1 MKLNKIIGMT
11 AALLIGVGT
20 VATSHADGEK
30 AKRDQRSG
38 RSDQGA
44 DRHRDHR
51 KQVVLS
57 KDEVTKRYDKN
68 GDGTLDYREKMVF
81 IRSLGEDER
90 AAYRKEFSQVGQGRS
105 DRAGGEREH
114 GDNKRQVSRRGMQGG
129 PPAGMREMMQKRMGG
144 AKGGGRGSQ
153 GGPPAGM
160 REMMQKRMGG
170 AKGGGRGSQDGPPAF
185 VREMM
190 QKRMGGARSG
200 GRGQSGPK
208 ARGGSRGGSCEKCGA
223 KKRGGDQRKRGG
235 DKRRG
240 GRKDRRGNRGHR

>member
-144 AKGGGRGSQ
+144 AKGGGRGQ
-153 GGPPAGM
+153 G
-160 REMMQKRMGG
+160 
-170 AKGGGRGSQDGPPAF
+170 D
-185 VREMM
+185 
-190 QKRMGGARSG
+190 
-200 GRGQSGPK
+200 PK
-208 ARGGSRGGSCEKCGA
+208 VRGGSRGGSCEKCGA
-223 KKRGGDQRKRGG
+223 KKRSGDQRKRGG
-235 DKRRG
+235 DKRRD
-240 GRKDRRGNRGHR
+240 GRKDRRGKHGHR

>member
-20 VATSHADGEK
+20 VTTSHADGEK

-144 AKGGGRGSQ
+144 AKGGGRGQ
-153 GGPPAGM
+153 G
-160 REMMQKRMGG
+160 
-170 AKGGGRGSQDGPPAF
+170 D
-185 VREMM
+185 
-190 QKRMGGARSG
+190 
-200 GRGQSGPK
+200 PK

-223 KKRGGDQRKRGG
+223 KKRGGD
-235 DKRRG
+235 KRRD
-240 GRKDRRGNRGHR
+240 GRKDRRGKRGHR

>member
-1 MKLNKIIGMT
+1 MT

-144 AKGGGRGSQ
+144 AKGGGRGQ
-153 GGPPAGM
+153 G
-160 REMMQKRMGG
+160 
-170 AKGGGRGSQDGPPAF
+170 D
-185 VREMM
+185 
-190 QKRMGGARSG
+190 
-200 GRGQSGPK
+200 PK
-208 ARGGSRGGSCEKCGA
+208 ARGESRGGSCEKCGA
-223 KKRGGDQRKRGG
+223 KKRGGD
-235 DKRRG
+235 KRRD
-240 GRKDRRGNRGHR
+240 GRKDRRGKRGHR

>member
-1 MKLNKIIGMT
+1 MKLNKIIGVT

-129 PPAGMREMMQKRMGG
+129 PPAHIREMMQKRMGG
-144 AKGGGRGSQ
+144 AKGGGRGSH

-170 AKGGGRGSQDGPPAF
+170 A
-185 VREMM
+185 
-190 QKRMGGARSG
+190 RSG
-200 GRGQSGPK
+200 GRGQGGPK

>member
-1 MKLNKIIGMT
+1 MKLNKIIGVT

-129 PPAGMREMMQKRMGG
+129 PPAGMREMMQERMGG

-160 REMMQKRMGG
+160 
-170 AKGGGRGSQDGPPAF
+170 
-185 VREMM
+185 REMM

-223 KKRGGDQRKRGG
+223 KKRGGD
-235 DKRRG
+235 KRRG

>member
-1 MKLNKIIGMT
+1 MKLNKIIGVT

-38 RSDQGA
+38 RSDQDA

-170 AKGGGRGSQDGPPAF
+170 A
-185 VREMM
+185 
-190 QKRMGGARSG
+190 RSG

-240 GRKDRRGNRGHR
+240 GRKDRRGNRGYRR

>member
-57 KDEVTKRYDKN
+57 KHEVTNRYDKN

-144 AKGGGRGSQ
+144 AKRGGRGSQ
-153 GGPPAGM
+153 GGPPARM

-170 AKGGGRGSQDGPPAF
+170 AKGGGRGQGD
-185 VREMM
+185 
-190 QKRMGGARSG
+190 
-200 GRGQSGPK
+200 PK

-235 DKRRG
+235 DKRRD
-240 GRKDRRGNRGHR
+240 GRKDRRGKRGHR

>member
-1 MKLNKIIGMT
+1 MKLNKIIGVT

-38 RSDQGA
+38 RSDQDA

-51 KQVVLS
+51 K
-57 KDEVTKRYDKN
+57 
-68 GDGTLDYREKMVF
+68 
-81 IRSLGEDER
+81 
-90 AAYRKEFSQVGQGRS
+90 QVGQGRS

-129 PPAGMREMMQKRMGG
+129 PPAHIREMMQKRMGR
-144 AKGGGRGSQ
+144 ARSGGRGSQ

-190 QKRMGGARSG
+190 QKRKGGARSG
-200 GRGQSGPK
+200 GRGQGGPK

>member
-1 MKLNKIIGMT
+1 MKLNKIIGVT

-153 GGPPAGM
+153 
-160 REMMQKRMGG
+160 
-170 AKGGGRGSQDGPPAF
+170 DGPPAF

-235 DKRRG
+235 DKRRD
-240 GRKDRRGNRGHR
+240 GRKDRRGKRGHR

>member
-153 GGPPAGM
+153 GGPPARM

-170 AKGGGRGSQDGPPAF
+170 AKGGGRGQGD
-185 VREMM
+185 
-190 QKRMGGARSG
+190 
-200 GRGQSGPK
+200 PK
-208 ARGGSRGGSCEKCGA
+208 ARGESRGGSCEKCGA
-223 KKRGGDQRKRGG
+223 KKRGGD
-235 DKRRG
+235 KRRD
-240 GRKDRRGNRGHR
+240 GRKDRRGKRGHR

>member
-1 MKLNKIIGMT
+1 MKLNKIIGVT

-90 AAYRKEFSQVGQGRS
+90 AAYRKEFSQVAQGRS

-144 AKGGGRGSQ
+144 AKGGGRG
-153 GGPPAGM
+153 
-160 REMMQKRMGG
+160 
-170 AKGGGRGSQDGPPAF
+170 
-185 VREMM
+185 
-190 QKRMGGARSG
+190 
-200 GRGQSGPK
+200 QSGPK
-208 ARGGSRGGSCEKCGA
+208 ARGRSRGGSCEKCGA

>member
-1 MKLNKIIGMT
+1 MKLNKIIGVT

-144 AKGGGRGSQ
+144 AKGGGRGMQ
-153 GGPPAGM
+153 GGPPARM

-170 AKGGGRGSQDGPPAF
+170 
-185 VREMM
+185 V
-190 QKRMGGARSG
+190 RSG

>member
-1 MKLNKIIGMT
+1 MT

-144 AKGGGRGSQ
+144 AKRGGRGSQ
-153 GGPPAGM
+153 GGPPARM

-170 AKGGGRGSQDGPPAF
+170 AKGGGRGQGD
-185 VREMM
+185 
-190 QKRMGGARSG
+190 
-200 GRGQSGPK
+200 PK

-235 DKRRG
+235 DKRRD
-240 GRKDRRGNRGHR
+240 GRKDRRGKRGHR

>member
-144 AKGGGRGSQ
+144 AKGGGRGQ
-153 GGPPAGM
+153 G
-160 REMMQKRMGG
+160 
-170 AKGGGRGSQDGPPAF
+170 D
-185 VREMM
+185 
-190 QKRMGGARSG
+190 
-200 GRGQSGPK
+200 PK

-235 DKRRG
+235 DKRRD
-240 GRKDRRGNRGHR
+240 GRKDRRGKRGHR

>member
-1 MKLNKIIGMT
+1 MKLNKIIGVT

-20 VATSHADGEK
+20 VVTSHADGEK
-30 AKRDQRSG
+30 GKRDQRSG
-38 RSDQGA
+38 RSDQDA

-68 GDGTLDYREKMVF
+68 GDGTLDYREKMAF

-90 AAYRKEFSQVGQGRS
+90 AAYRKEFSQVGQSRG

-129 PPAGMREMMQKRMGG
+129 PPAHIREMMQKRMGG

-170 AKGGGRGSQDGPPAF
+170 A
-185 VREMM
+185 
-190 QKRMGGARSG
+190 RSG
-200 GRGQSGPK
+200 GRGQGVPK

>member
-1 MKLNKIIGMT
+1 MKLNKIIGVT

-153 GGPPAGM
+153 
-160 REMMQKRMGG
+160 
-170 AKGGGRGSQDGPPAF
+170 DGPPAF

-190 QKRMGGARSG
+190 QKRKGGARSG
-200 GRGQSGPK
+200 GRGQGGPK

>member
-1 MKLNKIIGMT
+1 MKLNKIIGVT

-144 AKGGGRGSQ
+144 AKGGGRGQ
-153 GGPPAGM
+153 G
-160 REMMQKRMGG
+160 
-170 AKGGGRGSQDGPPAF
+170 D
-185 VREMM
+185 
-190 QKRMGGARSG
+190 
-200 GRGQSGPK
+200 PK

-235 DKRRG
+235 DKRRD
-240 GRKDRRGNRGHR
+240 GRKDRRGKRGHR

>member
-1 MKLNKIIGMT
+1 MT

-144 AKGGGRGSQ
+144 AKRGGRGSQ
-153 GGPPAGM
+153 GGPPARM

-170 AKGGGRGSQDGPPAF
+170 AKGGGRGQGD
-185 VREMM
+185 
-190 QKRMGGARSG
+190 
-200 GRGQSGPK
+200 PK

-223 KKRGGDQRKRGG
+223 KKRGGD
-235 DKRRG
+235 KRRD
-240 GRKDRRGNRGHR
+240 GRKDRRGKRGHR

>member
-1 MKLNKIIGMT
+1 MKLNKIIGVT

-20 VATSHADGEK
+20 VATSHAYGEK

-129 PPAGMREMMQKRMGG
+129 PPAGIREMMQKRMGG

-153 GGPPAGM
+153 GGPLAGM

-170 AKGGGRGSQDGPPAF
+170 AKGGGRGQGD
-185 VREMM
+185 
-190 QKRMGGARSG
+190 
-200 GRGQSGPK
+200 PK

-235 DKRRG
+235 DKRRD
-240 GRKDRRGNRGHR
+240 GRKDRRGKRGHR

>member
-1 MKLNKIIGMT
+1 MKLNKIIGVT

-38 RSDQGA
+38 RSDQDA

-144 AKGGGRGSQ
+144 AKGGGRGQ
-153 GGPPAGM
+153 G
-160 REMMQKRMGG
+160 
-170 AKGGGRGSQDGPPAF
+170 D
-185 VREMM
+185 
-190 QKRMGGARSG
+190 
-200 GRGQSGPK
+200 PK

-235 DKRRG
+235 DKRRD
-240 GRKDRRGNRGHR
+240 GRKDRRGKRGHR

>member
-1 MKLNKIIGMT
+1 MKLNKIIGVT

-144 AKGGGRGSQ
+144 AKGGGRGQ
-153 GGPPAGM
+153 G
-160 REMMQKRMGG
+160 
-170 AKGGGRGSQDGPPAF
+170 D
-185 VREMM
+185 
-190 QKRMGGARSG
+190 
-200 GRGQSGPK
+200 PK
-208 ARGGSRGGSCEKCGA
+208 ARGESRGGSCEKCGA
-223 KKRGGDQRKRGG
+223 KKRGGD
-235 DKRRG
+235 KRRD
-240 GRKDRRGNRGHR
+240 GRKDRRGKRGHR

>member
-1 MKLNKIIGMT
+1 MT

-20 VATSHADGEK
+20 VTTSHADGEK

-144 AKGGGRGSQ
+144 AKGGGRGQ
-153 GGPPAGM
+153 G
-160 REMMQKRMGG
+160 
-170 AKGGGRGSQDGPPAF
+170 D
-185 VREMM
+185 
-190 QKRMGGARSG
+190 
-200 GRGQSGPK
+200 PK

-235 DKRRG
+235 DKRRD
-240 GRKDRRGNRGHR
+240 GRKDRRGKRGHR

>member
-1 MKLNKIIGMT
+1 MKLNKIIGVT

-144 AKGGGRGSQ
+144 AKGGGRGQ
-153 GGPPAGM
+153 G
-160 REMMQKRMGG
+160 
-170 AKGGGRGSQDGPPAF
+170 D
-185 VREMM
+185 
-190 QKRMGGARSG
+190 
-200 GRGQSGPK
+200 PK
-208 ARGGSRGGSCEKCGA
+208 ARGESRGGSCEKCGA

-235 DKRRG
+235 DKRRD
-240 GRKDRRGNRGHR
+240 GRKDRRGKRGHR

>member
-1 MKLNKIIGMT
+1 MKLNKIIGVT

-20 VATSHADGEK
+20 VATSHAYGEK

-129 PPAGMREMMQKRMGG
+129 PPAGIREMMQKRMGG
-144 AKGGGRGSQ
+144 AKGGGRGQ
-153 GGPPAGM
+153 G
-160 REMMQKRMGG
+160 
-170 AKGGGRGSQDGPPAF
+170 D
-185 VREMM
+185 
-190 QKRMGGARSG
+190 
-200 GRGQSGPK
+200 PK

-223 KKRGGDQRKRGG
+223 KKRGGDQCRRGG
-235 DKRRG
+235 DKRRD
-240 GRKDRRGNRGHR
+240 GRKDRRGKRGHR

>member
-1 MKLNKIIGMT
+1 MT

-144 AKGGGRGSQ
+144 AKGGGRGQ
-153 GGPPAGM
+153 G
-160 REMMQKRMGG
+160 
-170 AKGGGRGSQDGPPAF
+170 D
-185 VREMM
+185 
-190 QKRMGGARSG
+190 
-200 GRGQSGPK
+200 PK

>member
-1 MKLNKIIGMT
+1 MKLNKIIGVT
-11 AALLIGVGT
+11 TALLIGLGT

-38 RSDQGA
+38 GSDQGA

-90 AAYRKEFSQVGQGRS
+90 AAYRKEFSQVAQGRS

-144 AKGGGRGSQ
+144 AKGGGH
-153 GGPPAGM
+153 
-160 REMMQKRMGG
+160 
-170 AKGGGRGSQDGPPAF
+170 
-185 VREMM
+185 
-190 QKRMGGARSG
+190 
-200 GRGQSGPK
+200 GQSGPK
-208 ARGGSRGGSCEKCGA
+208 ARGRSRGGSRGKCGA

>member
-1 MKLNKIIGMT
+1 MKLNKIIGVT

-20 VATSHADGEK
+20 VATSHAYGEK

-129 PPAGMREMMQKRMGG
+129 PPAGIREMMQKRMGG
-144 AKGGGRGSQ
+144 AKGGGRGQ
-153 GGPPAGM
+153 G
-160 REMMQKRMGG
+160 
-170 AKGGGRGSQDGPPAF
+170 D
-185 VREMM
+185 
-190 QKRMGGARSG
+190 
-200 GRGQSGPK
+200 PK

-235 DKRRG
+235 DKRRD
-240 GRKDRRGNRGHR
+240 GRKDRRGKRGHR

>member
-1 MKLNKIIGMT
+1 MT

-144 AKGGGRGSQ
+144 AKGGGRGQ
-153 GGPPAGM
+153 G
-160 REMMQKRMGG
+160 
-170 AKGGGRGSQDGPPAF
+170 D
-185 VREMM
+185 
-190 QKRMGGARSG
+190 
-200 GRGQSGPK
+200 PK
-208 ARGGSRGGSCEKCGA
+208 VRGGSRGGSCEKCGA
-223 KKRGGDQRKRGG
+223 KKRSGDQRKRGG
-235 DKRRG
+235 DKRRD
-240 GRKDRRGNRGHR
+240 GRKDRRGKRGHR

>member
-1 MKLNKIIGMT
+1 MT

-153 GGPPAGM
+153 GGPPARM

-170 AKGGGRGSQDGPPAF
+170 AKGGGRGQGD
-185 VREMM
+185 
-190 QKRMGGARSG
+190 
-200 GRGQSGPK
+200 PK
-208 ARGGSRGGSCEKCGA
+208 ARGESRGGSCEKCGA
-223 KKRGGDQRKRGG
+223 KKRGGD
-235 DKRRG
+235 KRRD
-240 GRKDRRGNRGHR
+240 GRKDRRGKRGHR

>member
-1 MKLNKIIGMT
+1 MKLNKIIGVT
-11 AALLIGVGT
+11 TALLIGLGT

-90 AAYRKEFSQVGQGRS
+90 AAYRKEFSQVAQGRS

-144 AKGGGRGSQ
+144 AKGGGRG
-153 GGPPAGM
+153 
-160 REMMQKRMGG
+160 
-170 AKGGGRGSQDGPPAF
+170 
-185 VREMM
+185 
-190 QKRMGGARSG
+190 
-200 GRGQSGPK
+200 QSGPK
-208 ARGGSRGGSCEKCGA
+208 ARGRSRGGSRGKCGA

>member
-1 MKLNKIIGMT
+1 MT

-144 AKGGGRGSQ
+144 AKGGGRGQ
-153 GGPPAGM
+153 G
-160 REMMQKRMGG
+160 
-170 AKGGGRGSQDGPPAF
+170 D
-185 VREMM
+185 
-190 QKRMGGARSG
+190 
-200 GRGQSGPK
+200 PK

-235 DKRRG
+235 DKRRD
-240 GRKDRRGNRGHR
+240 GRKDRRGKRGHR

>member
-20 VATSHADGEK
+20 VTTSHADGEK

-129 PPAGMREMMQKRMGG
+129 PPAGIREMMQKRMGG
-144 AKGGGRGSQ
+144 AKGGGRGQ
-153 GGPPAGM
+153 G
-160 REMMQKRMGG
+160 
-170 AKGGGRGSQDGPPAF
+170 D
-185 VREMM
+185 
-190 QKRMGGARSG
+190 
-200 GRGQSGPK
+200 PK

-235 DKRRG
+235 DKRRD
-240 GRKDRRGNRGHR
+240 GRKDRRGKRGHR